1 MLLPTLFRL
10 WADIAVEIA
19 GAVLPEGRAVANARA
34 AVDRNRAAAQQRA
47 EAERFLDRAARH
59 LAEAAG

>member
-1 MLLPTLFRL
+1 MTLPTLVRL
-10 WADIAVEIA
+10 WADIART
-19 GAVLPEGRAVANARA
+19 VLPEGRAVANARA
-34 AVDRNRAAAQQRA
+34 AVERNRTAAQQRA